1 MSNDALMQLHEYAYA
16 EYLALELDGDTKHEF
31 IDGEIYAM
39 AQQGSVGGSL
49 SGSDWYKQQ
58 AHRAVNQALGRV
70 IRHRRDYGAVIL
82 LDHRFAET
90 ANKSGL
96 SKWLVSTLM
105 WCPDPNKSIVT
116 QLLTL

>member
-1 MSNDALMQLHEYAYA
+1 MDPKVSLKR
-16 EYLALELDGDTKHEF
+16 EYLDSSHNSSGTPSALGRR
-31 IDGEIYAM
+31 IP
-39 AQQGSVGGSL
+39 QQGSVGGSL

-58 AHRAVNQALGRV
+58 AHRAVNQAIGRV

-105 WCPDPNKSIVT
+105 WCLHRSELANPIKA
-116 QLLTL
+116 L